1 MLSIWKIVKDNLKH
15 VLIGEQ
21 RKEMV
26 EHTAIFI
33 EFELC
38 FYMNFKKKKIIKV
51 RFRPQKCDVCDTQE
65 SDSLKG
71 GG

>member
-1 MLSIWKIVKDNLKH
+1 

-38 FYMNFKKKKIIKV
+38 FYMNFKKKIIKV